1 MKILCIISAFTFV
14 VLFAA
19 LNLFL
24 PYAVLVLVLAVA
36 IGFPSS
42 CLGSPMP
49 RGLGHERQ
57 SH

>member
-36 IGFPSS
+36 IGFPCKILRRSS
-42 CLGSPMP
+42 KQECRLGFC
-49 RGLGHERQ
+49 
-57 SH
+57 